1 MFERNTHQAAGLNA
15 GPLYASA
22 SLVPVVSPSQP
33 ARAYDT
39 LYQLAAQLDGQGQ
52 TPVILDASA
61 NESHGPQRHAGQ
73 SLGLLHAL
81 ADPGI
86 PRLGQPGQGMD
97 WLVMPAA
104 EGLRSLQVTAR
115 AGGARVAVS
124 RLLAPFDSKT
134 SVMLFAP
141 ASEIAALL
149 AGVDNPVIVPVL
161 AHPQAG
167 IDAYAAFKLLQQ
179 AGLHPV
185 LAPLADPQL
194 SAQAGTV
201 NQVVRSVADCAWRH
215 LGVRAE
221 IWPVRRWGELAREGA
236 ITRTLSY
243 DMDNQHESGSISG
256 ITHAEASI
264 YWS

>member
-1 MFERNTHQAAGLNA
+1 MLDHRSHQAAGLNA

-22 SLVPVVSPSQP
+22 SLVPVACPSQP

-39 LYQLAAQLDGQGQ
+39 LYQLASQVDVAGH

-61 NESHGPQRHAGQ
+61 SEGAADRRAAGQ
-73 SLGLLHAL
+73 PLGLVHAL
-81 ADPGI
+81 ADPGVVQ
-86 PRLGQPGQGMD
+86 LGRPVDGMD
-97 WLVMPAA
+97 WWVLPAA
-104 EGLRSLQVTAR
+104 QGIRSLQVTAK

-124 RLLAPFDSKT
+124 RLLAPFGQQT
-134 SVMLFAP
+134 MALLFAP
-141 ASEIAALL
+141 AQDIAAVLP
-149 AGVDNPVIVPVL
+149 GMDSTVIVPVL

-167 IDAYAAFKLLQQ
+167 IDAYAAFKLLHL
-179 AGLHPV
+179 AGLRPV
-185 LAPLADPQL
+185 LAPLADAQL
-194 SAQAGTV
+194 AAQASTV

-221 IWPVRRWGELAREGA
+221 VWPVRRWGELACEGA
-236 ITRTLSY
+236 ISQTLSY
-243 DMDNQHESGSISG
+243 DMDIKHESGNISG